1 MYKPVCLLQ
10 EFRHACNQKCLV
22 EHAECFHVTHNCKK
36 QLVKNVVSTSLEVV
50 NKVQENMSSA
60 NFQDKVVSFIPECV
74 SNLTSTLNKK
84 KVATV
89 IGMQK
94 PEPCTS
100 SGVQTSRKSTNLVPK
115 RKTTISKAS
124 TILQKSSNPSFSTKP
139 LTATTQV
146 HNSSTTTRPATR
158 SSAKNIDPALPYQA
172 SANIAMQNFVKQKT
186 KSAKKVV
193 GELSS
198 KAKSVTTRLTTSKTT
213 CRKGKK

>member
-1 MYKPVCLLQ
+1 M
-10 EFRHACNQKCLV
+10 
-22 EHAECFHVTHNCKK
+22 
-36 QLVKNVVSTSLEVV
+36 VSL
-50 NKVQENMSSA
+50 
-60 NFQDKVVSFIPECV
+60 IPECV

-89 IGMQK
+89 MGMQN

-100 SGVQTSRKSTNLVPK
+100 TGVQTYRKSPNLVPK

-124 TILQKSSNPSFSTKP
+124 TILQKSSNPSPSTKP
-139 LTATTQV
+139 LTATIQF

-158 SSAKNIDPALPYQA
+158 LSAKNIDPALPYQA
-172 SANIAMQNFVKQKT
+172 SANIVMQNYVKQKT
-186 KSAKKVV
+186 KSARKAV

-198 KAKSVTTRLTTSKTT
+198 KAKSVTTRLTTPKTT